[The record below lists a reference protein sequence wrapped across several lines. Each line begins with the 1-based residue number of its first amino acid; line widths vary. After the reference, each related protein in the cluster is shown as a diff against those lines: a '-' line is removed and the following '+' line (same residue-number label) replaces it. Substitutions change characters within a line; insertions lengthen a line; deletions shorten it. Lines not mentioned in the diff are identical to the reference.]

1 MPTGK
6 IHPMHNATK
15 TLLLISLS
23 ATTLVASGVARA
35 TCWNAASES
44 YGIPVDVIKAV
55 AKTESGFNADALNVN
70 KYGSHDIGVM
80 QINSFWLPAL
90 AKHGI
95 DEEALKDPCTNVKV
109 GAWILANNA
118 KRLGWNWN
126 AIGAYNVG
134 CAKLSAEECDR
145 RRSKYAWKIHAAL
158 NQVTDIKS
166 PAPQKPIPSYE
177 QATSTSKT
185 IVRGPEDSTAKKIF
199 VVRMESSQP
208 PMQVATADL
217 EANVRGLSVG
227 GFLNYEEAE
236 SDE

>member
-23 ATTLVASGVARA
+23 ATTLVVPGVARA

-70 KYGSHDIGVM
+70 KDGSHDIGVM
-80 QINSFWLPAL
+80 QINSVWLPAL

-158 NQVTDIKS
+158 NQVTEIKS

>member
-1 MPTGK
+1 
-6 IHPMHNATK
+6 MHNATK
-15 TLLLISLS
+15 TLLSVSLS
-23 ATTLVASGVARA
+23 VAALAAPDVAMA
-35 TCWNAASES
+35 TCWNAASET

-55 AKTESGFNADALNVN
+55 AKTESGFNPNALHVN
-70 KYGSHDIGVM
+70 QDGSHDIGVM
-80 QINSFWLPAL
+80 QINSGWLPVL
-90 AKHGI
+90 SKHNI

-134 CAKLSAEECDR
+134 CAKLSAEECEK

-158 NQVTDIKS
+158 NQVSEIKS
-166 PAPQKPIPSYE
+166 PAPKRPIPSYE
-177 QATSTSKT
+177 YEATNASKRV
-185 IVRGPEDSTAKKIF
+185 VRGSDEGGAKGIM
-199 VVRMESSQP
+199 VVRLESAQP
-208 PMQVATADL
+208 ALQVASADVT
-217 EANVRGLSVG
+217 NGVKGLSVD

>member
-1 MPTGK
+1 MQL
-6 IHPMHNATK
+6 MHNATR
-15 TLLLISLS
+15 TLLLMALS
-23 ATTLVASGVARA
+23 AATIVAPGVARA

-44 YGIPVDVIKAV
+44 YGIPVEVIKAV

-70 KYGSHDIGVM
+70 KDGSHDIGVM
-80 QINSFWLPAL
+80 QINSVWLPVL

-134 CAKLSAEECDR
+134 CAKLGAEECDR

-158 NQVTDIKS
+158 NQVTEIKT
-166 PAPQKPIPSYE
+166 PAPAKAIPSYE
-177 QATSTSKT
+177 QATSTSKK
-185 IVRGPEDSTAKKIF
+185 IARGSEDNIAKKIL
-199 VVRMESSQP
+199 VVRMENTQP
-208 PMQVATADL
+208 PIQVATADL
-217 EANVRGLSVG
+217 DANVRGLSVG

>member
-1 MPTGK
+1 
-6 IHPMHNATK
+6 MHNATK

-23 ATTLVASGVARA
+23 AATFVAPGVARA

-44 YGIPVDVIKAV
+44 YGIPVQVIKAV
-55 AKTESGFNADALNVN
+55 AKTESGFNAEALNVN
-70 KYGSHDIGVM
+70 KDGSHDIGVM
-80 QINSFWLPAL
+80 QINSVWLPTL

-158 NQVTDIKS
+158 NQVTDIQS

-177 QATSTSKT
+177 QATSTSKK
-185 IVRGPEDSTAKKIF
+185 IVRGTEDNIARKIM
-199 VVRMESSQP
+199 VVRMENAPQP
-208 PMQVATADL
+208 IQVAAADL
-217 EANVRGLSVG
+217 DLNANVRGLSVG
-227 GFLNYEEAE
+227 GLLDYEEAE

>member
-23 ATTLVASGVARA
+23 ATTLVAPGVARA

-70 KYGSHDIGVM
+70 KDGSHDIGVM
-80 QINSFWLPAL
+80 QINSVWLPAL

-208 PMQVATADL
+208 PMQVATADF

>member
-1 MPTGK
+1 
-6 IHPMHNATK
+6 MHNATK

-23 ATTLVASGVARA
+23 AAALVAPGVARA

-44 YGIPVDVIKAV
+44 YGIPVQVIKAV
-55 AKTESGFNADALNVN
+55 AKTESGFNAEALNVN
-70 KYGSHDIGVM
+70 KDGSHDIGVM
-80 QINSFWLPAL
+80 QINSDWLRTL

-158 NQVTDIKS
+158 NQVTDIQS

-177 QATSTSKT
+177 QATSTSKK
-185 IVRGPEDSTAKKIF
+185 IVRGTEDNIARKIM
-199 VVRMESSQP
+199 VVRMETAPQP
-208 PMQVATADL
+208 IQVAAADL
-217 EANVRGLSVG
+217 DLNANVRGLSVG

>member
-1 MPTGK
+1 
-6 IHPMHNATK
+6 MHNATK

-23 ATTLVASGVARA
+23 AAALVAPGVARA

-44 YGIPVDVIKAV
+44 YGIPVQVIKAV
-55 AKTESGFNADALNVN
+55 AKTESGFNAEALNVN
-70 KYGSHDIGVM
+70 KDGSHDIGVM
-80 QINSFWLPAL
+80 QINSVWLPTL

-118 KRLGWNWN
+118 KQLGWNWN

-158 NQVTDIKS
+158 NQVTDIQS

-177 QATSTSKT
+177 QATSTSKK
-185 IVRGPEDSTAKKIF
+185 IVRGTEDNIARKIM
-199 VVRMESSQP
+199 VVRMENAPQP
-208 PMQVATADL
+208 IQVAAADL
-217 EANVRGLSVG
+217 DLNANVRGLSVG